1 MLKLVERI
9 NRGVADVAGVL
20 RLPFDLRQK
29 SRFRAQLVDG
39 TEVGVILDR
48 GHILRGGDRLRAED
62 GRVVLVEAAPESV
75 STLRAEAPTLLAR
88 ACYHLGNRHV
98 PLEIGEG
105 FARYRHDHVLDAMI
119 EGLGLTVV
127 CEEAPFEPEPGA
139 YGGGH
144 AHSHDDS
151 DHGATPH
158 HH

>member
-9 NRGVADVAGVL
+9 DQGVADVAGVL

-29 SRFRAQLVDG
+29 SRFRAQLIDG
-39 TEVGVILDR
+39 TEVGVMLDR

-105 FARYRHDHVLDAMI
+105 FARYRHDHVLDAMV

-144 AHSHDDS
+144 AHSHGES
-151 DHGATPH
+151 DHGAAPH